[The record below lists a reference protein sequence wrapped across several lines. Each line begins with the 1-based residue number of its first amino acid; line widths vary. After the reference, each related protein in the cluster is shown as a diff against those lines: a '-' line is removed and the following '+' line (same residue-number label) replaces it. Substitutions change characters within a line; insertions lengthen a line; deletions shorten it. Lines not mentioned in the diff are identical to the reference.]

1 MSFVGDSYD
10 AALMCTCQAQT
21 TLATLVLHTE
31 AAPLSLVSLGGFGSF
46 LMCSEDKRVSV
57 LGQSRKGQ
65 PLLLYIRPKAAFLHC
80 GAWGA
85 WLKSLPMQPEIQ
97 RQRYMCPPGY
107 FLVETQKM

>member
-57 LGQSRKGQ
+57 LGQSREGQ
-65 PLLLYIRPKAAFLHC
+65 PSASLHKTK
-80 GAWGA
+80 G
-85 WLKSLPMQPEIQ
+85 SLSTLW
-97 RQRYMCPPGY
+97 CVAG
-107 FLVETQKM
+107 LVEEPTHAT